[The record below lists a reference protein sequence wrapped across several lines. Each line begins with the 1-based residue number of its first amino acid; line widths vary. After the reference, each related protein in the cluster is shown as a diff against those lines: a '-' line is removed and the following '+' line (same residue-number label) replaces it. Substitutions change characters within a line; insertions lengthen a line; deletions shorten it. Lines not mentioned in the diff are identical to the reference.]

1 MTHILANITAVKQK
15 IIAEGPGSETAKR
28 LKRKS
33 LDAISGGA
41 SQWLPY
47 MQEFATTPEELARLI
62 PTDGTETNSGMN
74 DARAYLVSKGACGTD
89 TVTTFENGITEI
101 LDQQV

>member
-1 MTHILANITAVKQK
+1 M
-15 IIAEGPGSETAKR
+15 E
-28 LKRKS
+28 
-33 LDAISGGA
+33 
-41 SQWLPY
+41 
-47 MQEFATTPEELARLI
+47 EFATTPEELARLI